1 MIPEALL
8 AHLASVGWQHINLT
22 AIICGMPISASL
34 KTGSERFARQQQAF
48 ARLLPP
54 DHVPDPVLLT
64 VLSWPF
70 YGVTPSRLRSNFVA
84 TDLPGMEDRDQQL
97 RYPGNVG

>member
-54 DHVPDPVLLT
+54 DRVPDPVL
-64 VLSWPF
+64 S
-70 YGVTPSRLRSNFVA
+70 
-84 TDLPGMEDRDQQL
+84 DR
-97 RYPGNVG
+97 